1 MTILFD
7 PLIFYIKIEILICCY
22 YTFSVELLWYI
33 NYDLPCVITFL
44 ILMLTLFHKTKK
56 DKEKLLADHKKEYRA
71 VN

>member
-33 NYDLPCVITFL
+33 NYDLPVITFL
-44 ILMLTLFHKTKK
+44 ILMLTLFYKTKI
-56 DKEKLLADHKKEYRA
+56 
-71 VN
+71 